1 MSQQG
6 HGSWHGSII
15 DVAFE
20 NLVQV
25 SHPIHPSRPGNLFQT
40 HSIQDNAAVGELVVV
55 TGPPGVGKS
64 SVSEHL
70 ANGFN
75 PSALVAGDGFFA
87 MIKQGYILPWLPQA
101 RRQNTVVIESA
112 AAAAGRLTDICTVVY
127 DGVLGPWF
135 LPTFVPATGL
145 ASVHYVILLPPL
157 DVCLERVQGRI
168 GHGFSDLSA
177 TRDLYEQ
184 FANAPIDS
192 KHVITESHDH
202 PAQLAELITRRL
214 EDGYYRYALAGS
226 GDFD

>member
-1 MSQQG
+1 M
-6 HGSWHGSII
+6 
-15 DVAFE
+15 
-20 NLVQV
+20 
-25 SHPIHPSRPGNLFQT
+25 
-40 HSIQDNAAVGELVVV
+40 GELVVV
-55 TGPPGVGKS
+55 TGPPGAGKS

-87 MIKQGYILPWLPQA
+87 TIKQGYILPWLPQA
-101 RRQNTVVIESA
+101 RRQNTVVIEAA

-135 LPTFVPATGL
+135 LPTFVRATGL

-157 DVCLERVQGRI
+157 DVCLGRVQGRT

-184 FANAPIDS
+184 FASAAIDS
-192 KHVITESHDH
+192 KHVITESDDH
-202 PAQLAELITRRL
+202 PAKLAELITRRL
-214 EDGYYRYALAGS
+214 DNGHYRYSLA
-226 GDFD
+226 